1 MVRKDFKEAKGKLAR
16 KTQGGGEGEAP
27 GGLAGE
33 EGAEGG
39 AQELQG
45 ARWPGEGCVD
55 PCLLG
60 ELQKH

>member
-45 ARWPGEGCVD
+45 ALWPGEGC
-55 PCLLG
+55 
-60 ELQKH
+60 